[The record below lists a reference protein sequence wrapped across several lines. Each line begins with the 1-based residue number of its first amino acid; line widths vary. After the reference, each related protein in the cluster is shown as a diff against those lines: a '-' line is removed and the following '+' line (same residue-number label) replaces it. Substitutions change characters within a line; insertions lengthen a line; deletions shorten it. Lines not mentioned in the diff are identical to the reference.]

1 MTTSEHEILEA
12 VDLCAPDGRTL
23 NPPARGWSREILHRA
38 NLAGRWGR
46 TKRWDYWAI
55 QADSVIVAITV
66 ADIDYLGL
74 VTLDWIDPVS
84 HHSGGRSV
92 TIPLGRGID
101 LPDEPATG
109 RLDFDSR
116 KLGVSIVYGDESTE
130 LLAQWTEKR
139 GTTGTLSATVAE
151 PTGHESLNVVIPSSS
166 TQFQFTS
173 KHQARPALGS
183 ITAEGRTQEFG
194 GHAGEAWGVLDVG
207 RGRWPY
213 QTRWNWGGGSGHA
226 ATGELVGLQIGGK
239 WTDGTGFTENG
250 VIVNGRL
257 SKIGEDL
264 TWDYDWDN
272 PMNPW
277 RVRNAEGTLDVTL
290 APDHDRHSNLNLGI
304 LMNEVHQV
312 FGRWSGRVPDGAGS
326 AHSIENML
334 GFAEEARAR
343 W

>member
-23 NPPARGWSREILHRA
+23 NPLAKGWSRQILHRA

-55 QADSVIVAITV
+55 QADSIIVAITV

-92 TIPLGRGID
+92 TIPFGRGIV

-109 RLDFDSR
+109 RLDFDSHN
-116 KLGVSIVYGDESTE
+116 LGVSIVYGDEATE
-130 LLAQWTEKR
+130 LLAHWTEKH

-151 PTGHESLNVVIPSSS
+151 PAGQESLNVVIPWSS

-173 KHQARPALGS
+173 KHHARPALGS

-194 GHAGEAWGVLDVG
+194 GPAGEAWGILDVG

-239 WTDGTGFTENG
+239 WTDRTGFTENG

-277 RVRNAEGTLDVTL
+277 RVRSADGTLDVTL

-312 FGRWSGRVPDGAGS
+312 FGRWSGCIPDGTGA
-326 AHSIENML
+326 ALSIDNLL

>member
-23 NPPARGWSREILHRA
+23 NPLAKGWSRQILHRA

-55 QADSVIVAITV
+55 QADSIIVAITV

-116 KLGVSIVYGDESTE
+116 NLGVSIVYGDDATE
-130 LLAQWTEKR
+130 LLAHWTEKR
-139 GTTGTLSATVAE
+139 GNTGTLSATVAE
-151 PTGHESLNVVIPSSS
+151 PTGHESLNVVIPWSS

-173 KHQARPALGS
+173 KHQARPAFGS
-183 ITAEGRTQEFG
+183 ISAEGRTQELG
-194 GHAGEAWGVLDVG
+194 GPAGEAWGILDVG

-213 QTRWNWGGGSGHA
+213 QTRWNWGGGSGYA
-226 ATGELVGLQIGGK
+226 ATGELVGLQLGGK

-264 TWDYDWDN
+264 NWEYDWDN

-277 RVRNAEGTLDVTL
+277 RVRTAEGTLDVTL

-312 FGRWSGRVPDGAGS
+312 FGRWSGCIPDGTGA
-326 AHSIENML
+326 ALSIENML